1 LAGRTRGGNSSGLM
15 IAGSV
20 EGFSAENRLPNLNA
34 TNAGLLALAPIF
46 NDHLMP
52 VNEVSAAKGAKKDI
66 YLALREFTYQLAEG
80 RDLLRHPSWN
90 KSETQCTPFT
100 CIFLFSSE
108 HTPDVWAA
116 RHGELRDPGE
126 VPRLIGV
133 PAYSPGDFTMFDHPP
148 DGLQDEQLRDWE
160 RDQFRKIRAR
170 VQRHRGAAMV
180 RYAEYLI
187 KHRKGLAKRTR
198 ALVRNFERKVMRD
211 DMSPEAQQIVTNFGV
226 LFAGNVLAIDAGLLP
241 FKEARV
247 GSALKSCLERVLTN
261 LPDPSATLRS
271 GQKKLKNKLR
281 GLPRPS
287 PSSRPGGKT
296 LSHADGWRRSDKRG
310 STYTVRA
317 NRLLAWLRDPLTRR
331 LVLEWLD
338 EQGFLEHDKRSGRRP
353 GSGLE
358 WAERQPLWP
367 DGSRPRS
374 IVVKLPNGVW
384 DLRL

>member
-1 LAGRTRGGNSSGLM
+1 M

-20 EGFSAENRLPNLNA
+20 EGIPAENRLPNLNA

-133 PAYSPGDFTMFDHPP
+133 PAYSPGDFTIFDHPP

-211 DMSPEAQQIVTNFGV
+211 DMNPKHSRSSPTLEFFLRGTCSPST
-226 LFAGNVLAIDAGLLP
+226 LA
-241 FKEARV
+241 FF
-247 GSALKSCLERVLTN
+247 
-261 LPDPSATLRS
+261 RS
-271 GQKKLKNKLR
+271 KKL
-281 GLPRPS
+281 GLALLLNRVSKECSPICPTQVRPY
-287 PSSRPGGKT
+287 
-296 LSHADGWRRSDKRG
+296 A
-310 STYTVRA
+310 A
-317 NRLLAWLRDPLTRR
+317 A
-331 LVLEWLD
+331 
-338 EQGFLEHDKRSGRRP
+338 
-353 GSGLE
+353 
-358 WAERQPLWP
+358 
-367 DGSRPRS
+367 
-374 IVVKLPNGVW
+374 
-384 DLRL
+384 